1 MSDGINRRD
10 LLIKAAALGLSV
22 AGIELLSNTDL
33 LRMVETAEA
42 AGKPVVAV
50 ASKGSVTSMVV
61 KVVDK
66 LGGMSRFVK
75 KGAKVVIKPN
85 IGWARNPEQAAN
97 TNPQVVETLIS
108 LCKKAG
114 ASSVSIYEFACD
126 SSVMTFRDSGIG
138 EVCTRTSVPLISAHE
153 SKYYTKYSVP
163 RGKILKQVDAV
174 KAIMEADCFINVP
187 VVKVHG
193 GSGVSLAM
201 KNHMGSI
208 LDRGEFHRKG
218 LHQCIADL
226 ATIMRPHLN
235 VADASR
241 VLLTH
246 GPKGPG
252 QVRKDNKIF
261 ASTDIVAIDACG
273 AKLLGF
279 EPMRVDHIRMATEMG
294 IGQGDLAKVSVIEV

>member
-1 MSDGINRRD
+1 MSETINRRE
-10 LLIKAAALGLSV
+10 LLTKAAALGLSI
-22 AGIELLSNTDL
+22 AGLELLSNTDL
-33 LRMVETAEA
+33 LKVVDTAEA
-42 AGKPVVAV
+42 AGKPMLAL

-61 KVVDK
+61 KVIDK

-75 KGAKVVIKPN
+75 KGARVVIKPN

-97 TNPQVVETLIS
+97 TNPQVVETLIT

-114 ASSVSIYEFACD
+114 ASSVSIYEYTCD
-126 SSVMTFRDSGIG
+126 SSAITFKDSGIG
-138 EVCTRTSVPLISAHE
+138 EVCQRTSVPLISAHE
-153 SKYYTKYSVP
+153 SKYYAKYSVP

-174 KAIMEADCFINVP
+174 KAVMDADCFINVP

-193 GSGVSLAM
+193 GSGVTLAM

-208 LDRGEFHRKG
+208 LDRGEFHRRG

-226 ATIMRPHLN
+226 ATIMKPHLN
-235 VADASR
+235 VADATR

-252 QVRKDNKIF
+252 QVRKENKVF
-261 ASTDIVAIDACG
+261 ASTDIVALDAYG
-273 AKLLGF
+273 AKILGF

-294 IGQGDLAKVSVIEV
+294 IGQGNLAKVSVVEV

>member
-1 MSDGINRRD
+1 MSDGINRRE

-22 AGIELLSNTDL
+22 AGIEALSNTDL
-33 LRMVETAEA
+33 FNIVETAEA
-42 AGKPVVAV
+42 AEKPMIAL
-50 ASKGSVTSMVV
+50 ATKGSVTAMTI
-61 KVVDK
+61 KVIDK

-75 KGAKVVIKPN
+75 RGAKVVIKPN

-97 TNPQVVETLIS
+97 TNPQVVETLIA

-114 ASSVSIYEFACD
+114 ASSISIYEYSCD
-126 SSVMTFRDSGIG
+126 SAPICFKDSGI
-138 EVCTRTSVPLISAHE
+138 EDVCKRTSVPLIAASE
-153 SKYYTKYSVP
+153 SRYYAKYNIP
-163 RGKILKQVDAV
+163 RGKILKQANLV
-174 KAIMEADCFINVP
+174 KAVMEADCFINVP

-193 GSGVSLAM
+193 GSMVSLAM

-208 LDRGEFHRKG
+208 LDRGEFHRRG

-226 ATIMRPHLN
+226 ATVMKPTLN

-261 ASTDIVAIDACG
+261 ASTDIVALDALG
-273 AKLLGF
+273 AKILGF
-279 EPMRVDHIRMATEMG
+279 EPMRVDHIKMATEMG
-294 IGQGDLAKVSVIEV
+294 IGQGNLSKVNIVEV